1 MSCIS
6 PLLRIDYEKNKY
18 RLERLFG
25 SIFCRQFLRK
35 PSNGA
40 FFVSEVNFLRYFPD
54 YLNDDELASA
64 VCKIGC
70 GQCIECRLAKSREW
84 ALRIML
90 ESQAYKH
97 NYFVT
102 LTYNDDYLPLVD
114 EFDPST
120 GEFRPDV
127 PTLEKKALSAF
138 VKRLRS
144 QCVYKF
150 GHDGIKFFG
159 CGEYGEL
166 HQRSHYHICLMNM
179 PDLTED
185 LVFFS
190 RENNITLY
198 RSPFIE
204 SCWVDKEFRLPIGF
218 VTVGDLTWDSA
229 AYTARY
235 IMKKQLGKTSTKNI
249 IRSNE
254 AQGLT
259 GSSFREPEFILMSRR
274 PGIAYDYF
282 KSHSEELYDH
292 DSIVA
297 KFGDRVYEVKPPVY
311 FDRLYDNVY
320 SSLDHA
326 RVMQQLRI
334 DRSQA
339 GLLSERNKMLS
350 SSCSRAELIAKS
362 KGQVIRREKKYHK
375 RNLEI

>member
-1 MSCIS
+1 MSCLS

-18 RLERLFG
+18 RLERILG
-25 SIFCRQFLRK
+25 SFFCDYALK
-35 PSNGA
+35 SLHNGA
-40 FFVSEVNFLRYFPD
+40 YYVSEVKFLKFFPD
-54 YLNDDELASA
+54 YINDDELSSV

-70 GQCIECRLAKSREW
+70 GQCIECRLSKSREW

-90 ESQAYKH
+90 EAQAYEH

-102 LTYNDDYLPLVD
+102 LTYNDDNLPLVD

-127 PTLEKKALSAF
+127 PTLEKKALSGF

-144 QCVYKF
+144 KCEDKF
-150 GHDGIKFFG
+150 GHSGIKFFG

-179 PDLTED
+179 PDLRD
-185 LVFFS
+185 DFIFFS

-204 SCWVDKEFRLPIGF
+204 SCWLDKEYRLPIGF
-218 VTVGDLTWDSA
+218 VTVGELTWDSA

-235 IMKKQLGKTSTKNI
+235 IMKKQLGKNSTKNLI
-249 IRSNE
+249 KKNLALGFSDTV
-254 AQGLT
+254 L
-259 GSSFREPEFILMSRR
+259 REPEFVLMSRR
-274 PGIAYDYF
+274 PGIAHDYF
-282 KSHSEELYDH
+282 ESHADELYDH
-292 DSIVA
+292 DCIVA
-297 KFGDRVYEVKPPVY
+297 KFGDRVYDVKPPIY

-326 RVMQQLRI
+326 RKMQQIRI
-334 DRSQA
+334 DRSEA
-339 GLLSERNKMLS
+339 GLLSERNKLLS
-350 SSCSRAELIAKS
+350 SDCTRSDILAKA
-362 KGQVIRREKKYHK
+362 KGQVLRREKKYRK
-375 RNLEI
+375 RNLE